1 MASGKRTRE
10 DRVGGC
16 ARRLRAPY
24 CAGIPHEA
32 AHHGPEGAPIRR
44 SHFVVGLIFLTF
56 FVISFLTNII
66 GPLVPEIIDDFRLS
80 LTLVAVLPFAFF
92 IAYGVMSIPAGL
104 LIERFQEKPVMIA
117 AFAVAFVGASILA
130 LFPNYLT
137 AIGSLFLIGS
147 GMAMLQVAIN
157 PLLREA
163 GGEEHFAFNAT
174 LAQLIFGAA
183 SFLSPLVYSYLV
195 RHLADRSA
203 ESNWLIMSLS
213 RVVPDELPWI
223 SLYWLFAV
231 IALLMVGVVS
241 LSRIPRVERT
251 AEERVGA
258 VATHLALLRKP
269 VVLLFFV
276 GIFAYVGLE
285 QGVANWMSKFLNTYH
300 GYDPQTTGAHAVAWF
315 WGLMT
320 IGGIAGIVLLKL
332 LDSKI
337 VLVVFTLA
345 AILSFS
351 VALFM
356 SGPVA
361 RIAFPA
367 VGFFAAVM
375 WPVIFSLALN
385 SVPEHHGSF
394 SGILVTGIIGGA
406 IVPLVVGGL
415 GDMVGLR
422 TGMLFLYLAL
432 AYILGIGFWARPL
445 IRNLTIQAR
454 KPDGV

>member
-1 MASGKRTRE
+1 M
-10 DRVGGC
+10 
-16 ARRLRAPY
+16 
-24 CAGIPHEA
+24 
-32 AHHGPEGAPIRR
+32 
-44 SHFVVGLIFLTF
+44 
-56 FVISFLTNII
+56 ISFLTNII
-66 GPLVPEIIDDFRLS
+66 GPLVPEIIDDFHLS

-104 LIERFQEKPVMIA
+104 LIERFQEKPVMVG
-117 AFAVAFVGASILA
+117 AFAVAFVGSATLA
-130 LFPNYLT
+130 LVPNYLT

-195 RHLADRSA
+195 LNLEHGTDHA
-203 ESNWLIMSLS
+203 NVLIATLS
-213 RVVPDELPWI
+213 RVVPESLPWV

-231 IALLMVGVVS
+231 VSLLMIAVMAI
-241 LSRIPRVERT
+241 SRIPKVERK
-251 AEERVGA
+251 ADEQVGA
-258 VATHLALLRKP
+258 FSTHLALLRNP
-269 VVLLFFV
+269 TVILFFL

-285 QGVANWMSKFLNTYH
+285 QGIANWMSKFLSTYH
-300 GYDPQTTGAHAVAWF
+300 GYDPQTAGARAVAWF

-320 IGGIAGIVLLKL
+320 IGGVAGIVLLKL

-337 VLVVFTLA
+337 VLVLFTVA

-351 VALFM
+351 AALLGP
-356 SGPVA
+356 GPVA
-361 RIAFPA
+361 RLAFPL

-385 SVPEHHGSF
+385 SVAEHHGSF

-406 IVPLVVGGL
+406 IVPLIVGGL
-415 GDMVGLR
+415 GDLVGLR
-422 TGMLFLYLAL
+422 GGMLFLYLAMG
-432 AYILGIGFWARPL
+432 YILSVGFWAKPL
-445 IRNLTIQAR
+445 IRNVTIQSR
-454 KPDGV
+454 KKDGG

>member
-1 MASGKRTRE
+1 MARE
-10 DRVGGC
+10 
-16 ARRLRAPY
+16 Y
-24 CAGIPHEA
+24 I
-32 AHHGPEGAPIRR
+32 HGPLGTKLPYHGVEGAPIRR
-44 SHFVVGLIFLTF
+44 SHYVVGLIFLTF

-66 GPLVPEIIDDFRLS
+66 GPLVPEIIDDFHLS

-104 LIERFQEKPVMIA
+104 LIEKYQEKPVMVA
-117 AFAVAFVGASILA
+117 AFAVAFVGSSMLA

-195 RHLADRSA
+195 LHLEQPSADA
-203 ESNWLIMSLS
+203 NLLIRTLAK
-213 RVVPDELPWI
+213 VVPAGIPWI

-231 IALLMVGVVS
+231 IALIMIGVMAIS
-241 LSRIPRVERT
+241 PIPKVERT

-258 VATHLALLRKP
+258 FATHVALLKNP
-269 VVLLFFV
+269 TVLLFFIA
-276 GIFAYVGLE
+276 IFAYVGLE
-285 QGVANWMSKFLNTYH
+285 QGTANWMSKFLNTYH
-300 GYDPQTTGAHAVAWF
+300 GYDPQTTGARAVAWF

-320 IGGIAGIVLLKL
+320 IGGLAGVVLLKL
-332 LDSKI
+332 LDSKV
-337 VLVVFTLA
+337 VLGLFTGA
-345 AILSFS
+345 AILTFS
-351 VALFM
+351 AALFL

-361 RIAFPA
+361 RVAFPM

-385 SVPEHHGSF
+385 SVAEHHGSF

-406 IVPLVVGGL
+406 IVPLIIGGL
-415 GDMVGLR
+415 GDLASLR
-422 TGMLFLYLAL
+422 TGLLFLYLPL
-432 AYILGIGFWARPL
+432 AYILSIGFWARPL
-445 IRNLTIQAR
+445 IRNVTIQSR
-454 KPDGV
+454 KKDGA